1 MFKSILREMVEEIPG
16 GRGAI
21 FLDHEGEAVERVGE
35 QLTDYQLQVIGA
47 YQGIFLSQLR
57 RLCEDLRYGTP
68 SRFRI
73 GCRDAAL
80 YISDLAD
87 GYYLVAVTSPESNEG
102 ITWSR
107 VMKTRERLL
116 EEIT

>member
-1 MFKSILREMVEEIPG
+1 MFRAMLQQMVEAIPG

-21 FLDHEGEAVERVGE
+21 FLDHEGEAVERYGE
-35 QLTDYQLQVIGA
+35 EMTDYQLQVIGA

-57 RLCEDLRYGTP
+57 RLCEDLRHGLP

-73 GCRDAAL
+73 GCRDANL
-80 YISDLAD
+80 YILDLKD

-102 ITWSR
+102 IAWQQ
-107 VMKTRERLL
+107 VMKTSERLL
-116 EEIT
+116 EEIG